1 MVPGGGRAL
10 RAGGLEVAEACTVT
24 VDVCCCCF
32 STTSILSGC
41 VGNKFVAG
49 WGTTTVGVAEAT
61 AAATT
66 GTAGAEAAADGGAT
80 VVTTCVVVVVFIF
93 EACSKV
99 FNLSSSLCRNLCSFN
114 NWRLNSATVEAAL
127 SSFEEVFNKS
137 DVFSK
142 LTVVVVVL
150 VRFFFK
156 RGLVV
161 SSAPVEDIADVEFPA
176 GEVKPC

>member
-10 RAGGLEVAEACTVT
+10 RAGGLEAAEACTVT
-24 VDVCCCCF
+24 VDVCCCF

>member
-10 RAGGLEVAEACTVT
+10 RAGGLEAAEACTVT
-24 VDVCCCCF
+24 VDVCCCCCF

-80 VVTTCVVVVVFIF
+80 VVTTCVVVVFIF

-114 NWRLNSATVEAAL
+114 N
-127 SSFEEVFNKS
+127 
-137 DVFSK
+137 
-142 LTVVVVVL
+142 
-150 VRFFFK
+150 
-156 RGLVV
+156 
-161 SSAPVEDIADVEFPA
+161 
-176 GEVKPC
+176 

>member
-10 RAGGLEVAEACTVT
+10 RVPGLEVATEATVT
-24 VDVCCCCF
+24 ADVCCF

-41 VGNKFVAG
+41 VGNKFAAG
-49 WGTTTVGVAEAT
+49 WGTTTGLV
-61 AAATT
+61 AAAV
-66 GTAGAEAAADGGAT
+66 GGAEAADGGAT
-80 VVTTCVVVVVFIF
+80 VVTTVTGAVVVPVPPIF
-93 EACSKV
+93 EACSNV

-114 NWRLNSATVEAAL
+114 NWRLNSATVDAAL
-127 SSFEEVFNKS
+127 SSFEEVFNRS

-142 LTVVVVVL
+142 LTVAVVL

-161 SSAPVEDIADVEFPA
+161 SSAFPPAEDIAVEFPEA

>member
-10 RAGGLEVAEACTVT
+10 RVPGLEVATEATVT
-24 VDVCCCCF
+24 AEVCCF

-41 VGNKFVAG
+41 VGNKFAAG
-49 WGTTTVGVAEAT
+49 WGTTTGLV
-61 AAATT
+61 AAAV
-66 GTAGAEAAADGGAT
+66 GGAEAADGGAT

-127 SSFEEVFNKS
+127 SSFEEVFNRS

-142 LTVVVVVL
+142 LTVAVVVL

-161 SSAPVEDIADVEFPA
+161 SSAFPPAEDIAVEFPEA